1 MKHLYENSLLNL
13 DSFVFPRLLILVEL
27 NFYRRKV
34 MEFKLTPEEKELLA
48 QANEARAK
56 GDWDTV
62 HKLAVQIPLNPSSAM
77 AAKKTFGAKFLI
89 EGGYNLSWANAEYG
103 QDWLTE

>member
-34 MEFKLTPEEKELLA
+34 MEFKLTPEEKELLTQINA
-48 QANEARAK
+48 ARAQ
-56 GDWDTV
+56 GDLETACRLGK
-62 HKLAVQIPLNPSSAM
+62 KLPLNPSSAM

-89 EGGYNLSWANAEYG
+89 EGGYNLS
-103 QDWLTE
+103 